1 MHQMSSVHGRSGRP
15 VLHKTPF
22 RATVY
27 LQYVV
32 CNCLAE
38 TSNFTHSASCI
49 QYIHYHSSAFVHT
62 ILTFPFT
69 LPPILPSQITPDTQH
84 HPTCTL
90 FSTCLVHHPLLW
102 VVDPRYLNYFHLHY
116 LYSLQPHCYSCLPLI
131 YTRSYSCFY
140 RLSFLFSPV
149 YTSNSPGPLL
159 KANITSVV
167 LILAMKT
174 HFCFTDCHLSS

>member
-22 RATVY
+22 RATV
-27 LQYVV
+27 V

-38 TSNFTHSASCI
+38 TSNFTYSASCI
-49 QYIHYHSSAFVHT
+49 QYIHYPSSAFVHT

-131 YTRSYSCFY
+131 YTHVVILASTDFHS
-140 RLSFLFSPV
+140 SFLLCIPPTLQVPSSKQ
-149 YTSNSPGPLL
+149 TS
-159 KANITSVV
+159 
-167 LILAMKT
+167 
-174 HFCFTDCHLSS
+174 HL